1 MRKGKWFHPQFNNPL
16 IKKVKM
22 EKENMKIV
30 NLSTEITR
38 RYTVSVLVHKDMEDN
53 LFDEETLCEWV
64 HPHDLEEE
72 LNGGFGRGEPID
84 ENGVQIEPSYKE
96 DSSEINLVLTENG
109 MRDFDQVESED
120 LVWEIT

>member
-1 MRKGKWFHPQFNNPL
+1 
-16 IKKVKM
+16 M
-22 EKENMKIV
+22 ERENMKIV
-30 NLSTEITR
+30 DLSTEITR

-72 LNGGFGRGEPID
+72 LNGGFGSGEPID

-96 DSSEINLVLTENG
+96 DPSEINLVLTEKG
-109 MRDFDQVESED
+109 MRNFDQVESED
-120 LVWEIT
+120 LVWEITWNL